1 MAEEAPVLE
10 VREAWKAFGGIQ
22 AVVGISLRLDRGE
35 VGALIGPNGA
45 GKTTL
50 LNLLTGQLGCDDG
63 AVLFKGERISG
74 LPPERIWRKGISRTF
89 QTTATFS
96 SLTVL
101 ENLQVTLL
109 SHQGR
114 SRNLFSRAACLAREP
129 AMDCLRMVGLED
141 QAGKMSATLAFGDLK
156 RLELAIALAN
166 RPELLILDEPTAGM
180 APQERMD
187 LMALT
192 SGIVRDRGITL
203 LFTEHDMDVVFA
215 AAHRILVMHQGR
227 LVAEGPPQAV
237 RENPCVQAVYLG
249 GSGDSG
255 WSAPGEMPCSK

>member
-1 MAEEAPVLE
+1 MTEKALLE

-22 AVVGISLRLDRGE
+22 AVAGVSLELHRGE

-50 LNLLTGQLGCDDG
+50 LNLLTGQLACDDG

-89 QTTATFS
+89 QITATFG
-96 SLTVL
+96 SLTLL
-101 ENLQVTLL
+101 ENLQVAIL
-109 SHQGR
+109 SHQGH
-114 SRNLFSRAACLAREP
+114 SRDLFSSMARLAQEP
-129 AMDCLRMVGLED
+129 AMDLLCMVGLDD
-141 QAGKMSATLAFGDLK
+141 QAARVCATVAFGDLK

-166 RPELLILDEPTAGM
+166 RPELLVLDEPTAGM
-180 APQERMD
+180 APRERMD
-187 LMALT
+187 LMGLAA
-192 SGIVRDRGITL
+192 GIVRDRGITL

-227 LVAEGPPQAV
+227 LVAEGSPPAV
-237 RENPCVQAVYLG
+237 RDNPRVQEVYLG
-249 GSGDSG
+249 GSADLGG
-255 WSAPGEMPCSK
+255 GAPGEMPCSR